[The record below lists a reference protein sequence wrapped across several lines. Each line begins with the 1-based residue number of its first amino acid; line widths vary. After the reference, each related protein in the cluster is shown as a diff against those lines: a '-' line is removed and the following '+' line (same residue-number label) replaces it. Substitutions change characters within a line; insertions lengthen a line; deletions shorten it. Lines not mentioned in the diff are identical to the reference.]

1 MMVKTKQSM
10 TNEKDIIGKACRDF
24 FVTGKKSNIVVNS
37 SIPEKSTIPVSY
49 LFRDIGEMPELEK
62 IALANCRGSVLEI
75 GGGVGSHALELQ
87 KAKLSVT
94 LLDSSLD
101 CCAIAKERGVHAVV
115 HEKLENFS
123 GSAYDTILLLMN
135 GIGICGSLK
144 GLNLFLEKSKNM
156 LRSGGQIIFDSCDI
170 LYMFEDAEGAV
181 NIDMNARYYGEVSYT
196 MSYKRE
202 KGNPFP
208 WLFVSADIITVLAE
222 QNGYRFELLFQE
234 EEGMYLARLSL

>member
-1 MMVKTKQSM
+1 M
-10 TNEKDIIGKACRDF
+10 TIENDIIGSACRDYF
-24 FVTGKKSNIVVNS
+24 TTGKKSNIVVNS
-37 SIPEKSTIPVSY
+37 SIHEKSLIPVSY
-49 LFRDIGEMPELEK
+49 LFRGIDEMPALEK
-62 IALANCRGSVLEI
+62 TALAHCRGSVLEI

-87 KAKLSVT
+87 KSKLSVT

-101 CCAIAKERGVHAVV
+101 SCAIAKERGVHAVV

-123 GSAYDTILLLMN
+123 GSSFDTILLLMN
-135 GIGICGSLK
+135 GIGICGSLE

-181 NIDMNARYYGEVSYT
+181 SIDMNARYYGEVSYT
-196 MSYKRE
+196 MSYKKE
-202 KGNPFP
+202 KGIPFP
-208 WLFVSADIITVLAE
+208 WLFVSADIIAVLAE

-234 EEGMYLARLSL
+234 EGGMYLGRLSI